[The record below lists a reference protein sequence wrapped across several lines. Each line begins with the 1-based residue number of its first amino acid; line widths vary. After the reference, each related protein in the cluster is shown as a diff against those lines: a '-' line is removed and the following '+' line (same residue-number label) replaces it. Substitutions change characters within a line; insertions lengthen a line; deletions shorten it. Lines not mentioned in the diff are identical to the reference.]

1 MLILDGFK
9 IPLYIQI
16 ILVVILFSYFIKN
29 SDLIITFYIFFNTI
43 LILNCTFTRLN

>member
-29 SDLIITFYIFFNTI
+29 SDLIITFYIFFKYNFNI
-43 LILNCTFTRLN
+43 KLYFY

>member
-29 SDLIITFYIFFNTI
+29 SDLIITFYIFF
-43 LILNCTFTRLN
+43 